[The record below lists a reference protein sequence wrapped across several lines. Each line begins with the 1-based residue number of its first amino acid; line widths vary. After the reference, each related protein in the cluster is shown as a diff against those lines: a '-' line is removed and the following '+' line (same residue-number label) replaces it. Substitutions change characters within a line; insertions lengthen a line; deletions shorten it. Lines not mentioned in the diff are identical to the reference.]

1 MRQELKR
8 VGSDPFGL
16 KSWQRAVLSG
26 AIGAPAVLVG
36 SAAQAQLNP
45 SLIRTVILP
54 DFNRDRNQGVTER
67 ARPDFDAIGVQ
78 VGSFLISPQLSVATG
93 ATSNVLLTDANR
105 RSDIYT
111 VYEPALRVASNWSVH
126 RIALDAVGDIRRYA
140 STSARNQDAGYVN
153 AQGRLD
159 VSRQITVLGE
169 AQISRVFESPFSDD
183 LAVNQ
188 TYFSHFTRSSAS
200 MRGIYTSGRLRATAI
215 LDHSDYSFAPIRFID
230 SRTGSQSFRDR
241 TIDRGT
247 AIAEY
252 GVTPTVAFY
261 AQAVYD
267 RTRYPNLLAGNLAN
281 RDSNGTTVIGGVS
294 FDIAGLMRGA
304 AGIGYTSR
312 DYLAAGFNDASGISL
327 QSRLDFFPTEL
338 TTVGVSLQRQIQ
350 DANLGNGSAFV
361 DNRIGLNVDHE
372 LLRNLI
378 LSANANRIRRSY
390 FENDAQTNVT
400 QAGASARFQM
410 TRSLSFDLNTSYGAV
425 APVGGLRLGVK
436 STEWRGQI
444 SVRIR
449 R

>member
-1 MRQELKR
+1 MRR
-8 VGSDPFGL
+8 PVGIVPGHSRRL
-16 KSWQRAVLSG
+16 RRWQRLALSSVVG
-26 AIGAPAVLVG
+26 TPALLAG
-36 SAAQAQLNP
+36 GAAQAQLNP
-45 SLIRTVILP
+45 TLIRTVVLP
-54 DFNRDRNQGVTER
+54 EFNRDRNQGVTER
-67 ARPDFDAIGVQ
+67 PRPDFDPIGVQ
-78 VGSFLISPQLSVATG
+78 VGSFLINPQLAVSTG
-93 ATSNVLLTDANR
+93 ATSNVLLTDSNR
-105 RSDIYT
+105 RGDVYT
-111 VYEPALRVASNWSVH
+111 IYEPALRVASNWSVH
-126 RIALDAVGDIRRYA
+126 RVALDAVGDIRRYA
-140 STSARNQDAGYVN
+140 STPARNQDAGYIN

-159 VSRQITVLGE
+159 VSQQITVVGD

-183 LAVNQ
+183 LLVNQ
-188 TYFSHFTRSSAS
+188 TYFSQFNRKTAS
-200 MRGIYTSGRLRATAI
+200 LRGIYASGRLRATAI
-215 LDHSDYSFAPIRFID
+215 LDHNDYSFAPIRFID
-230 SRTGSQSFRDR
+230 GRTGSQAFRDR

-261 AQAVYD
+261 GQAVYD

-304 AGIGYTSR
+304 AGIGYTYR
-312 DYLAAGFNDASGISL
+312 NYLAQRFDDAKGISL

-350 DANLGNGSAFV
+350 DANLGNGSAFI
-361 DNRIGLNVDHE
+361 DNRLGVTVDHE

-390 FENDAQTNVT
+390 LENDAQTNVV
-400 QAGASARFQM
+400 QAGATARFQM
-410 TRSLSFDLNTSYGAV
+410 TRSLSFGLDTFYGAT
-425 APVGGLRLGVK
+425 APVGSLRLGVK
-436 STEWRGQI
+436 STEWRGQV